1 MNKHKNEKDI
11 QKKNSLL
18 QTQRKTL
25 EKLKSALASK
35 LAVKDQISNYL
46 SSIVR
51 SRLINDSKPRYTNS
65 YGFENWRQINIDLKK
80 LEDTSREKF
89 HLLM

>member
-11 QKKNSLL
+11 QKKNSIL

-25 EKLKSALASK
+25 EKLKSTLASK
-35 LAVKDQISNYL
+35 LPVKDQISNYF

-51 SRLINDSKPRYTNS
+51 SRLINGSKPRYTNS